1 MMKGPKYNNLDINGL
16 LYILEALKSG
26 KLEILQ
32 SANDYT
38 DKNIE
43 GVTQTVDGIVRFVNV
58 ASGNGSRNLCCNFG
72 YADFETVTAENVYY
86 SKHSAITGLEI
97 DTDISYHGNKS
108 LKITYDGS
116 QLGSS
121 TTPLYLGNE
130 DNGYGCVKIEAGKKY
145 ILSCYV
151 KADTDVP
158 GFMIDFQRHNE
169 PDATEDSLYLSTLDP
184 RRLPGSSTLIMLS
197 KNWQRAIC
205 AFEVSSSSEDGYIS
219 PVPLIW
225 GRPSSSIGEFN
236 VWIDCIQFEEVENV
250 SDLPTEF
257 TTKKEVII
265 DGEAILA
272 GTIATDKLKTD
283 AIKSHNYEPGV
294 AGSFFD
300 LAEGRFDAKNLNWDE
315 LGRLYAKDATI
326 EGTINATKGMLKNC
340 SFENGNDELGIKI
353 YAYNDE
359 EYRIRSAATEL
370 YAYFAP
376 SGIKITSKGYF
387 VYAGLS
393 EEGLIENGKLIKDIY
408 AAKSH
413 THWYILSNNNQVG
426 VGDSTNRFCDYS
438 NTDSSGAKVRDNVL
452 ALGDSQAR
460 WKRVYAANASISTSD
475 QRMKKEISTLSEKY
489 EQLFELL
496 DPVTYRW
503 KGEGHDR
510 IHTGFIAQDVKKA
523 MDEVGLDATEFAAFC
538 YDDFKDDP
546 EWTKENTDGMT
557 DRYSLAYE
565 EFISLNTH
573 MIQKTRQEVK
583 NLQTTLSEAVNTIKD
598 LKQKIENLEKRRK

>member
-32 SANDYT
+32 SANEYT

-158 GFMIDFQRHNE
+158 GFMIDFQGHNE
-169 PDATEDSLYLSTLDP
+169 PDATKDGLYLSTLDP
-184 RRLPGSSTLIMLS
+184 RRLPGSSTLITLS

-272 GTIATDKLKTD
+272 GTIAGDKIKSD
-283 AIKSHNYEPGV
+283 AIKSHNYEPGT
-294 AGSFFD
+294 AGSFLDLKDGSFD
-300 LAEGRFDAKNLNWDE
+300 SKNLSWDSEGNLKAKN
-315 LGRLYAKDATI
+315 ATI
-326 EGTINATKGMLKNC
+326 EGTVNATSGILKDC
-340 SFENGNDELGIKI
+340 VFECGDDEIGLKI
-353 YAYNDE
+353 YVLNNE
-359 EYRIRSAATEL
+359 EYVIRSVATEL
-370 YAYFAP
+370 CAWVSP
-376 SGIKITSKGYF
+376 SGIKVTSKGNF
-387 VYAGLS
+387 IYAGLTDEGLV
-393 EEGLIENGKLIKDIY
+393 EEGQPIKNTY
-408 AAKSH
+408 AAKTH
-413 THWYILSNNNQVG
+413 THWKLTASDYNVGIGSSAGRLATYDEDNNAQ
-426 VGDSTNRFCDYS
+426 DSALNLG
-438 NTDSSGAKVRDNVL
+438 SSG
-452 ALGDSQAR
+452 AR
-460 WKRVYAANASISTSD
+460 WKRVYAANATISTSD

-523 MDEVGLDATEFAAFC
+523 MDQVGLDATEFAAFC

-546 EWTKENTDGMT
+546 EWTKESTDGMT

-598 LKQKIENLEKRRK
+598 LKQKIENLEKGESK

>member
-32 SANDYT
+32 SANEYT

-158 GFMIDFQRHNE
+158 GFMIDFQGHNE
-169 PDATEDSLYLSTLDP
+169 PDATKDGLYLSTLDP
-184 RRLPGSSTLIMLS
+184 RRLPGSSTLITLS

-272 GTIATDKLKTD
+272 GTIAGDKIKSD
-283 AIKSHNYEPGV
+283 AIKSHNYEPGT
-294 AGSFFD
+294 AGSFLDLKDGSFD
-300 LAEGRFDAKNLNWDE
+300 SKNLSWDSEGNLKAKN
-315 LGRLYAKDATI
+315 ATI
-326 EGTINATKGMLKNC
+326 EGTVNATSGILKDC
-340 SFENGNDELGIKI
+340 VFECGDDEIGLKI
-353 YAYNDE
+353 YVLNNE
-359 EYRIRSAATEL
+359 EYVIRSVATEL
-370 YAYFAP
+370 CAWVSP
-376 SGIKITSKGYF
+376 SGIKVTSKGNF
-387 VYAGLS
+387 IYAGLTDEGLV
-393 EEGLIENGKLIKDIY
+393 EEGQPIKNTY
-408 AAKSH
+408 AAKTH
-413 THWYILSNNNQVG
+413 THWKLTASDYNVGIGSSAGRLATYDEDNNAQ
-426 VGDSTNRFCDYS
+426 DSALNLG
-438 NTDSSGAKVRDNVL
+438 SSG
-452 ALGDSQAR
+452 AR

-523 MDEVGLDATEFAAFC
+523 MNEVGLDATEFAAFC

-583 NLQTTLSEAVNTIKD
+583 TLQTTLSEAVNTIKD

>member
-1 MMKGPKYNNLDINGL
+1 MKGPKYNNLDINGL

-32 SANDYT
+32 SANEYT

-158 GFMIDFQRHNE
+158 GFMIDFQGHNE
-169 PDATEDSLYLSTLDP
+169 PDATKDGLYLSTLDP
-184 RRLPGSSTLIMLS
+184 RRLPGSSTLITLS

-272 GTIATDKLKTD
+272 GTIAGDKIKSD
-283 AIKSHNYEPGV
+283 AIKSHNYEPGT
-294 AGSFFD
+294 AGSFLDLKDGSFD
-300 LAEGRFDAKNLNWDE
+300 SKNLSWDSEGNLKAKN
-315 LGRLYAKDATI
+315 ATI
-326 EGTINATKGMLKNC
+326 EGTVNATSGILKDC
-340 SFENGNDELGIKI
+340 VFECGDDEIGLKI
-353 YAYNDE
+353 YVLNNE
-359 EYRIRSAATEL
+359 EYVIRSVATEL
-370 YAYFAP
+370 CAWVSP
-376 SGIKITSKGYF
+376 SGIKVTSKGNF
-387 VYAGLS
+387 IYAGLTDEGLV
-393 EEGLIENGKLIKDIY
+393 EEGQPIKNIY
-408 AAKSH
+408 AAKTH
-413 THWYILSNNNQVG
+413 THWKLTASDYNVGIGSSAGRLATYDEDNNAQ
-426 VGDSTNRFCDYS
+426 DSALNLG
-438 NTDSSGAKVRDNVL
+438 SSG
-452 ALGDSQAR
+452 AR

-523 MDEVGLDATEFAAFC
+523 MNEVGLDATEFAAFC

>member
-32 SANDYT
+32 SANEYT

-116 QLGSS
+116 QLGTS

-158 GFMIDFQRHNE
+158 GFMIDFQGHNE
-169 PDATEDSLYLSTLDP
+169 PDATEDGLYLSTLDP
-184 RRLPGSSTLIMLS
+184 RRLPGSSTLITLS

-225 GRPSSSIGEFN
+225 GRPSSSISEFN
-236 VWIDCIQFEEVENV
+236 VWIDCIQLEEVENI

-257 TTKKEVII
+257 TTKKEVIV

-283 AIKSHNYEPGV
+283 AIKSFNYEHGV
-294 AGSFFD
+294 DGSFLDLKDGSFD
-300 LAEGRFDAKNLNWDE
+300 SKNLAWDSEGNLKAKNAN
-315 LGRLYAKDATI
+315 I
-326 EGTINATKGMLKNC
+326 EGVINATSGILKDC
-340 SFENGNDELGIKI
+340 VFECGDDEIGLKI
-353 YAYNDE
+353 YVLNNE
-359 EYRIRSAATEL
+359 EYLIRSVATEL
-370 YAYFAP
+370 CAWVSP
-376 SGIKITSKGYF
+376 SGIKVTSKGNF
-387 VYAGLS
+387 IYAGLTDEGLV
-393 EEGLIENGKLIKDIY
+393 EEGQPIKNTY
-408 AAKSH
+408 AAKTH
-413 THWYILSNNNQVG
+413 THWKLTASDYNVGIGSSAGRLATYDEDNNAQ
-426 VGDSTNRFCDYS
+426 DSALNLG
-438 NTDSSGAKVRDNVL
+438 SSG
-452 ALGDSQAR
+452 AR
-460 WKRVYAANASISTSD
+460 WKRVYAANATISTSD

-583 NLQTTLSEAVNTIKD
+583 ELQSTLSDAVNTINE
-598 LKQKIENLEKRRK
+598 LKSEIETLKGESK

>member
-1 MMKGPKYNNLDINGL
+1 MKGPKYNNLDINGL

-32 SANDYT
+32 SANEYT

-158 GFMIDFQRHNE
+158 GFMIDFQGHNE
-169 PDATEDSLYLSTLDP
+169 PDATKDGLYLSTLDP
-184 RRLPGSSTLIMLS
+184 RRLPGSSTLITLS

-272 GTIATDKLKTD
+272 GTIAGDKIKSD
-283 AIKSHNYEPGV
+283 AIKSHNYEPGI
-294 AGSFFD
+294 AGSFLDLKDGSFD
-300 LAEGRFDAKNLNWDE
+300 SKNLSWDSEGNLKAKN
-315 LGRLYAKDATI
+315 ATI
-326 EGTINATKGMLKNC
+326 EGTVNATSGILKDC
-340 SFENGNDELGIKI
+340 VFECGDDEIGLKI
-353 YAYNDE
+353 YVLNNE
-359 EYRIRSAATEL
+359 EYVIRSVATEL
-370 YAYFAP
+370 CAWVSP
-376 SGIKITSKGYF
+376 SGIKVTSKGNF
-387 VYAGLS
+387 IYAGLTDEGLV
-393 EEGLIENGKLIKDIY
+393 EEGQPIKNTY
-408 AAKSH
+408 AAKTH
-413 THWYILSNNNQVG
+413 THWKLTASDYNVGIGSSAGRLATYDEDNNAQ
-426 VGDSTNRFCDYS
+426 DSALNLG
-438 NTDSSGAKVRDNVL
+438 SSG
-452 ALGDSQAR
+452 AR

-523 MDEVGLDATEFAAFC
+523 MNEVGLDATEFAAFC

>member
-32 SANDYT
+32 SANEYT

-158 GFMIDFQRHNE
+158 GFMIDFQGHNE
-169 PDATEDSLYLSTLDP
+169 PDATKDGLYLSTLDP
-184 RRLPGSSTLIMLS
+184 RRLPGSSTLITLS

-225 GRPSSSIGEFN
+225 GIPSSSIGEFN

-272 GTIATDKLKTD
+272 GTIAGDKIKSD
-283 AIKSHNYEPGV
+283 AIKSHNYEPGT
-294 AGSFFD
+294 AGSFLDLKDGSFD
-300 LAEGRFDAKNLNWDE
+300 SKNLSWDSEGNLKAKN
-315 LGRLYAKDATI
+315 ATI
-326 EGTINATKGMLKNC
+326 EGTVNATSGILKDC
-340 SFENGNDELGIKI
+340 VFECGDDEIGLKI
-353 YAYNDE
+353 YVLNNE
-359 EYRIRSAATEL
+359 EYVIRSVATEL
-370 YAYFAP
+370 CAWVSP
-376 SGIKITSKGYF
+376 SGIKVTSKGNF
-387 VYAGLS
+387 IYAGLTDEGLV
-393 EEGLIENGKLIKDIY
+393 EEGQPIKNTY
-408 AAKSH
+408 AAKTH
-413 THWYILSNNNQVG
+413 THWKLTASDYNVGIGSSAGRLATYDEDNNAQ
-426 VGDSTNRFCDYS
+426 DSALNLG
-438 NTDSSGAKVRDNVL
+438 SSG
-452 ALGDSQAR
+452 AR
-460 WKRVYAANASISTSD
+460 WKRVYAANATISTSD

-523 MDEVGLDATEFAAFC
+523 MDQVGLDATEFAAFC

-546 EWTKENTDGMT
+546 EWTKENTGGMT

-583 NLQTTLSEAVNTIKD
+583 ELQSTLSDAVNTIKD

>member
-32 SANDYT
+32 SANEYT

-158 GFMIDFQRHNE
+158 GFMIDFQGHNE
-169 PDATEDSLYLSTLDP
+169 PDATKDGLYLSTLDP
-184 RRLPGSSTLIMLS
+184 RRLPGSSTLITLS

-272 GTIATDKLKTD
+272 GTIAGDKIKSD
-283 AIKSHNYEPGV
+283 AIKSHNYEPGT
-294 AGSFFD
+294 AGSFLDLKDGSFD
-300 LAEGRFDAKNLNWDE
+300 SKNLSWDSEGNLKAKN
-315 LGRLYAKDATI
+315 ATI
-326 EGTINATKGMLKNC
+326 EGTVNATSGILKDC
-340 SFENGNDELGIKI
+340 VFECGDDEIGLKI
-353 YAYNDE
+353 YVLNNE
-359 EYRIRSAATEL
+359 EYVIRSVATEL
-370 YAYFAP
+370 CAWVSP
-376 SGIKITSKGYF
+376 SGIKVTSKGNF
-387 VYAGLS
+387 IYAGLTDEGLV
-393 EEGLIENGKLIKDIY
+393 EEGQPIKNTY
-408 AAKSH
+408 AAKTH
-413 THWYILSNNNQVG
+413 THWKLTASDYNVGIGSSAGRLATYDEDNNAQ
-426 VGDSTNRFCDYS
+426 DSALNLG
-438 NTDSSGAKVRDNVL
+438 SSG
-452 ALGDSQAR
+452 AR
-460 WKRVYAANASISTSD
+460 WKRVYAANATISTSD

-538 YDDFKDDP
+538 HDDFKDDP

-583 NLQTTLSEAVNTIKD
+583 ELQSTLSDAVNTINE
-598 LKQKIENLEKRRK
+598 LKSEIETLKGESK

>member
-32 SANDYT
+32 SANEYT

-158 GFMIDFQRHNE
+158 GFMIDFQGHNE
-169 PDATEDSLYLSTLDP
+169 PDATKDGLYLSTLDP
-184 RRLPGSSTLIMLS
+184 RRLPGSSTLITLS

-272 GTIATDKLKTD
+272 GTIAGDKIKSD
-283 AIKSHNYEPGV
+283 AIKSHNYEPGT
-294 AGSFFD
+294 AGSFLDLKDGSFD
-300 LAEGRFDAKNLNWDE
+300 SKNLSWDSEGNLKAKN
-315 LGRLYAKDATI
+315 ATI
-326 EGTINATKGMLKNC
+326 EGTVNATSGILKDC
-340 SFENGNDELGIKI
+340 VFECGDDEIGLKI
-353 YAYNDE
+353 YVLNNE
-359 EYRIRSAATEL
+359 EYVIRSVATEL
-370 YAYFAP
+370 CAWVSP
-376 SGIKITSKGYF
+376 SGIKVTSKGNF
-387 VYAGLS
+387 IYAGLTDEGLV
-393 EEGLIENGKLIKDIY
+393 EEGQPIKNTY
-408 AAKSH
+408 AAKTH
-413 THWYILSNNNQVG
+413 THWKLTASDYNVGIGSSAGRLATYDEDNNAQ
-426 VGDSTNRFCDYS
+426 DSALNLG
-438 NTDSSGAKVRDNVL
+438 SSG
-452 ALGDSQAR
+452 AR

-523 MDEVGLDATEFAAFC
+523 MNEVGLDATEFAAFC

>member
-1 MMKGPKYNNLDINGL
+1 MKSPKYNNLDINGL

-32 SANDYT
+32 SANEYT

-72 YADFETVTAENVYY
+72 YADFETVTAENVCY

-97 DTDISYHGNKS
+97 DADISYHGNKS

-158 GFMIDFQRHNE
+158 GFMIDFQGHNE
-169 PDATEDSLYLSTLDP
+169 PDATEDGLYLSTFDP
-184 RRLPGSSTLIMLS
+184 RRLPGSSTLITLS

-225 GRPSSSIGEFN
+225 GRPSSSVGEFN
-236 VWIDCIQFEEVENV
+236 VWIDCIQFEEVENI

-257 TTKKEVII
+257 TTKKEVIV
-265 DGEAILA
+265 DGESILA
-272 GTIATDKLKTD
+272 GTIATDKLKSD
-283 AIKSHNYEPGV
+283 AIKSHNYEPGT
-294 AGSFFD
+294 AGSFLDLKDGSFD
-300 LAEGRFDAKNLNWDE
+300 SKNLSWDSEGNLKAKN
-315 LGRLYAKDATI
+315 ATI
-326 EGTINATKGMLKNC
+326 EGTVNATSGILKDC
-340 SFENGNDELGIKI
+340 VFECGDDEIGLKI
-353 YAYNDE
+353 YVLNNE
-359 EYRIRSAATEL
+359 EYVIRSVATEL
-370 YAYFAP
+370 CAWVSP
-376 SGIKITSKGYF
+376 SGIKVTSKGNF
-387 VYAGLS
+387 IYAGLTDEGLV
-393 EEGLIENGKLIKDIY
+393 EEGQPIKNTY
-408 AAKSH
+408 AAKTH
-413 THWYILSNNNQVG
+413 THWKLTASDYNVGIGSSAGRLSTYDEDNNAQDNALNLG
-426 VGDSTNRFCDYS
+426 
-438 NTDSSGAKVRDNVL
+438 SSG
-452 ALGDSQAR
+452 AR
-460 WKRVYAANASISTSD
+460 WKRVYAANATISTSD
-475 QRMKKEISTLSEKY
+475 ERMKKEISEQSEKY

-496 DPVTYRW
+496 RPVTYRW
-503 KGEGHDR
+503 IGEQHDR

-523 MDEVGLDATEFAAFC
+523 MDEVRLDATEFAAFC
-538 YDDFKDDP
+538 YDNFKDDP
-546 EWTKENTDGMT
+546 EWTKENTDGMV

-583 NLQTTLSEAVNTIKD
+583 YLQTTLSEAVNTIKD
-598 LKQKIENLEKRRK
+598 LKQKIENLEKGESK

>member
-32 SANDYT
+32 SANEYT

-158 GFMIDFQRHNE
+158 GFMIDFQGHNE
-169 PDATEDSLYLSTLDP
+169 PDATKDGLYLSTLDP
-184 RRLPGSSTLIMLS
+184 RRLPGSSTLITLS

-272 GTIATDKLKTD
+272 GTIAGDKIKSD
-283 AIKSHNYEPGV
+283 AIKSHNYEPGT
-294 AGSFFD
+294 AGSFLDLKDGSFD
-300 LAEGRFDAKNLNWDE
+300 SKNLSWDSEGNLKAKN
-315 LGRLYAKDATI
+315 ATI
-326 EGTINATKGMLKNC
+326 EGTVNATSGILKDC
-340 SFENGNDELGIKI
+340 VFECGDDEIGLKI
-353 YAYNDE
+353 YVLNNE
-359 EYRIRSAATEL
+359 EYVIRSVATEL
-370 YAYFAP
+370 CAWVSP
-376 SGIKITSKGYF
+376 SGIKVTSKGNF
-387 VYAGLS
+387 IYAGLTDEGLV
-393 EEGLIENGKLIKDIY
+393 EEGQPIKNTY
-408 AAKSH
+408 AAKTH
-413 THWYILSNNNQVG
+413 THWKLTASDYNVGIGSSAGRLATYDEDNNAQ
-426 VGDSTNRFCDYS
+426 DSALNLG
-438 NTDSSGAKVRDNVL
+438 SSG
-452 ALGDSQAR
+452 AR

>member
-32 SANDYT
+32 SANEYT

-158 GFMIDFQRHNE
+158 GFMIDFQGHNE
-169 PDATEDSLYLSTLDP
+169 PDATEDCLYLSALDP
-184 RRLPGSSTLIMLS
+184 RRLPGSSTLITLS

-236 VWIDCIQFEEVENV
+236 VWIDCIQLEETDSISNQ
-250 SDLPTEF
+250 PTEF
-257 TTKKEVII
+257 TMAKATVI
-265 DGEAILA
+265 DGAAIKTESVTA
-272 GTIATDKLKTD
+272 DKLETN
-283 AIKSHNYEPGV
+283 AIRSRNYVPGV
-294 AGSFFD
+294 SGSFFD
-300 LAEGRFDAKNLNWDE
+300 LAQGKFDAKNLNWDE
-315 LGRLYAKDATI
+315 LGRLYAKDANI
-326 EGTINATKGMLKNC
+326 EGVINATKGVLKNC

-376 SGIKITSKGYF
+376 SGIKITSKGNF
-387 VYAGLS
+387 IYAGLTDEGLV
-393 EEGLIENGKLIKDIY
+393 EEGQPIKNTY
-408 AAKSH
+408 AAKTH
-413 THWYILSNNNQVG
+413 THWKLTASDYNVGIGSSAGRLATYDEDNNAQ
-426 VGDSTNRFCDYS
+426 DSALNLG
-438 NTDSSGAKVRDNVL
+438 SSG
-452 ALGDSQAR
+452 AR

-583 NLQTTLSEAVNTIKD
+583 YLQTTLSEAVNTIKD
-598 LKQKIENLEKRRK
+598 LKQKIENLEKGESK

>member
-32 SANDYT
+32 SANEYT

-158 GFMIDFQRHNE
+158 GFMIDFQGHNE
-169 PDATEDSLYLSTLDP
+169 PDATKDGLFLSDIDP
-184 RRLPGSSTLIMLS
+184 RRLPGSSTLITLS
-197 KNWQRAIC
+197 KNWQRAVC
-205 AFEVSSSSEDGYIS
+205 AFEVSSTTKDLYIS

-225 GRPSSSIGEFN
+225 GRPTAGIGTFN
-236 VWIDCIQFEEVENV
+236 VWIDCIQLEETDSISNQ
-250 SDLPTEF
+250 PTEF
-257 TTKKEVII
+257 TMAKATVI
-265 DGEAILA
+265 DGAAIKTESVTA
-272 GTIATDKLKTD
+272 DKLETN
-283 AIKSHNYEPGV
+283 AIRSRNYVPGV
-294 AGSFFD
+294 SGSFFD
-300 LAEGRFDAKNLNWDE
+300 LAQGKFDAKNLNWDE
-315 LGRLYAKDATI
+315 LGRLYAKDANI
-326 EGTINATKGMLKNC
+326 EGIINATKGVLKNC

-370 YAYFAP
+370 YAHFAP

-408 AAKSH
+408 AAK
-413 THWYILSNNNQVG
+413 THAHWKLTASDYNVGIGSSAGRLATYDEDNNAQDSALSLG
-426 VGDSTNRFCDYS
+426 
-438 NTDSSGAKVRDNVL
+438 SSG
-452 ALGDSQAR
+452 AR
-460 WKRVYAANASISTSD
+460 WKRVYAANATISTSD

-523 MDEVGLDATEFAAFC
+523 MDQVGLDATEFAAFC
-538 YDDFKDDP
+538 YDDFKDDS
-546 EWTKENTDGMT
+546 EWTKENTGGMT

-583 NLQTTLSEAVNTIKD
+583 ELQSTLSDAVNTIED

>member
-1 MMKGPKYNNLDINGL
+1 MKSPKYNNLDINGL

-32 SANDYT
+32 SANEYT

-72 YADFETVTAENVYY
+72 YADFETVTAENVCY

-158 GFMIDFQRHNE
+158 GFMIDFQGHNE
-169 PDATEDSLYLSTLDP
+169 PDATEDGLYLSTLDP
-184 RRLPGSSTLIMLS
+184 RRLPGSSTLITLS

-225 GRPSSSIGEFN
+225 GRPSSSVGEFN
-236 VWIDCIQFEEVENV
+236 VWIDCIQFEEVENI

-257 TTKKEVII
+257 TTKKEVIV
-265 DGEAILA
+265 DGESILA
-272 GTIATDKLKTD
+272 GTIATDKLKSD
-283 AIKSHNYEPGV
+283 AIKSHNYEPGT
-294 AGSFFD
+294 AGSFLDLKDGSFD
-300 LAEGRFDAKNLNWDE
+300 SKNLSWDSEGNLKAKN
-315 LGRLYAKDATI
+315 ATI
-326 EGTINATKGMLKNC
+326 EGTVNATSGILKDC
-340 SFENGNDELGIKI
+340 VFECGDDEIGLKI
-353 YAYNDE
+353 YVLNNE
-359 EYRIRSAATEL
+359 EYVIRSVATEL
-370 YAYFAP
+370 CAWVSP
-376 SGIKITSKGYF
+376 SGIKVTSKGNF
-387 VYAGLS
+387 IYAGLTDEGLV
-393 EEGLIENGKLIKDIY
+393 EEGQPIKNTY
-408 AAKSH
+408 AAKTH
-413 THWYILSNNNQVG
+413 THWKLTASDYNVGIGSSAGRLATYDEDNNAQDNALNLG
-426 VGDSTNRFCDYS
+426 
-438 NTDSSGAKVRDNVL
+438 SSG
-452 ALGDSQAR
+452 AR
-460 WKRVYAANASISTSD
+460 WKRVYAANATISTSD
-475 QRMKKEISTLSEKY
+475 ERMKKEISEQSEKY

-496 DPVTYRW
+496 RPVTYRW
-503 KGEGHDR
+503 IGERHDR

-523 MDEVGLDATEFAAFC
+523 MDEVGLTPMEFAAFC

-573 MIQKTRQEVK
+573 MIQKTRQEV
-583 NLQTTLSEAVNTIKD
+583 NELRSTLSDAVNTINE
-598 LKQKIENLEKRRK
+598 LKSEIETLKGAK

>member
-32 SANDYT
+32 SANEYT

-158 GFMIDFQRHNE
+158 GFMIDFQGHNE
-169 PDATEDSLYLSTLDP
+169 PDATKDGLYLSTLDP
-184 RRLPGSSTLIMLS
+184 RRLPGSSTLITLS

-272 GTIATDKLKTD
+272 GTIAGDKIKSD
-283 AIKSHNYEPGV
+283 AIKSHNYEPGT
-294 AGSFFD
+294 AGSFLDLKDGSFD
-300 LAEGRFDAKNLNWDE
+300 SKNLSWDSEGNLKAKN
-315 LGRLYAKDATI
+315 ATI
-326 EGTINATKGMLKNC
+326 EGTVNATSGILKDC
-340 SFENGNDELGIKI
+340 VFECGDDEIGLKI
-353 YAYNDE
+353 YVLNNE
-359 EYRIRSAATEL
+359 EYVIRSVATEL
-370 YAYFAP
+370 CAWVSP
-376 SGIKITSKGYF
+376 SGIKVTSKGNF
-387 VYAGLS
+387 IYAGLTDEGLV
-393 EEGLIENGKLIKDIY
+393 EEGQPIKNTY
-408 AAKSH
+408 AAKTH
-413 THWYILSNNNQVG
+413 THWKLTASDYNVGIGSRAGRLATYDEDNNAQ
-426 VGDSTNRFCDYS
+426 DSALNLG
-438 NTDSSGAKVRDNVL
+438 SSG
-452 ALGDSQAR
+452 AR
-460 WKRVYAANASISTSD
+460 WKRVYAANATISTSD

-546 EWTKENTDGMT
+546 EWTKENTGGMT

-583 NLQTTLSEAVNTIKD
+583 ELQSTLSDAVNTIKD

>member
-32 SANDYT
+32 SANEYT

-116 QLGSS
+116 QLGTS

-158 GFMIDFQRHNE
+158 GFMIDFQGHNE
-169 PDATEDSLYLSTLDP
+169 PDATEDGLYLSTLDP
-184 RRLPGSSTLIMLS
+184 RRLPGSSTLITLS

-225 GRPSSSIGEFN
+225 GRPSSSISEFN
-236 VWIDCIQFEEVENV
+236 VWIDCIQLEEVENI
-250 SDLPTEF
+250 SDLPTKF
-257 TTKKEVII
+257 TTKKEVIV

-283 AIKSHNYEPGV
+283 AIKSFNYEHGV
-294 AGSFFD
+294 DGSFLDLKDGSFD
-300 LAEGRFDAKNLNWDE
+300 SKNLAWDSEGNLKAKNAN
-315 LGRLYAKDATI
+315 I
-326 EGTINATKGMLKNC
+326 EGVINATSGILKDC
-340 SFENGNDELGIKI
+340 VFECGDDEIGLKI
-353 YAYNDE
+353 YVLNNE
-359 EYRIRSAATEL
+359 EYVIRSVATEL
-370 YAYFAP
+370 CAWVSP
-376 SGIKITSKGYF
+376 SGIKVTSKGNF
-387 VYAGLS
+387 IYAGLTDEGLV
-393 EEGLIENGKLIKDIY
+393 EEGQPIKNTY
-408 AAKSH
+408 AAKTH
-413 THWYILSNNNQVG
+413 THWKLTASDYNVGIGSSAGRLATYDEDNNAQ
-426 VGDSTNRFCDYS
+426 DSALNLG
-438 NTDSSGAKVRDNVL
+438 SSG
-452 ALGDSQAR
+452 AR
-460 WKRVYAANASISTSD
+460 WKRVYATNATISTSD

-523 MDEVGLDATEFAAFC
+523 MDQVGLDATEFAAFC

-546 EWTKENTDGMT
+546 EWTKESTDWMT

-598 LKQKIENLEKRRK
+598 LKQKIENLGKGESK

>member
-32 SANDYT
+32 SANEYT

-158 GFMIDFQRHNE
+158 GFMIDFQGHNE
-169 PDATEDSLYLSTLDP
+169 PDATKDGLYLSTLDP
-184 RRLPGSSTLIMLS
+184 RRLPGSSTLITLS

-272 GTIATDKLKTD
+272 GTIAGDKIKSD
-283 AIKSHNYEPGV
+283 AIKSHNYEPGT
-294 AGSFFD
+294 AGSFLDLKDGSFD
-300 LAEGRFDAKNLNWDE
+300 SKNLSWDSEGNLKAKN
-315 LGRLYAKDATI
+315 ATI
-326 EGTINATKGMLKNC
+326 EGTVNATSGILKDC
-340 SFENGNDELGIKI
+340 VFECGDDEIGLKI
-353 YAYNDE
+353 YVLNNE
-359 EYRIRSAATEL
+359 EYVIRSVATEL
-370 YAYFAP
+370 CAWVSP
-376 SGIKITSKGYF
+376 SGIKVTSKGNF
-387 VYAGLS
+387 IYAGLTDEGLV
-393 EEGLIENGKLIKDIY
+393 EEGQPIKNTY
-408 AAKSH
+408 AAKTH
-413 THWYILSNNNQVG
+413 THWKLTASDYNVGIGSSAGRLATYDEDNNAQ
-426 VGDSTNRFCDYS
+426 DSALNLG
-438 NTDSSGAKVRDNVL
+438 SSG
-452 ALGDSQAR
+452 AR
-460 WKRVYAANASISTSD
+460 WKRVYAANATISTSD
-475 QRMKKEISTLSEKY
+475 QRMKKEISTLSERY

-546 EWTKENTDGMT
+546 EWTKENTGGMT

-583 NLQTTLSEAVNTIKD
+583 ELQSTLSDAVNTIKD

>member
-32 SANDYT
+32 SANEYT

-158 GFMIDFQRHNE
+158 GFMIDFQGHNE
-169 PDATEDSLYLSTLDP
+169 PDATKDGLYLSTLDP
-184 RRLPGSSTLIMLS
+184 RRLPGSSTLITLS
-197 KNWQRAIC
+197 KNWKRAIC

-272 GTIATDKLKTD
+272 GTIAGDKIKSD
-283 AIKSHNYEPGV
+283 AIKSHNYEPGT
-294 AGSFFD
+294 AGSFLDLKDGSFD
-300 LAEGRFDAKNLNWDE
+300 SKNLSWDSEGNLKAKN
-315 LGRLYAKDATI
+315 ATI
-326 EGTINATKGMLKNC
+326 EGTVNATSGILKDC
-340 SFENGNDELGIKI
+340 VFECGDDEIGLKI
-353 YAYNDE
+353 YVLNNE
-359 EYRIRSAATEL
+359 EYVIRSVATEL
-370 YAYFAP
+370 CAWVSP
-376 SGIKITSKGYF
+376 SGIKVTSKGNF
-387 VYAGLS
+387 IYAGLTDEGLV
-393 EEGLIENGKLIKDIY
+393 EEGQPIKNTY
-408 AAKSH
+408 AAKTH
-413 THWYILSNNNQVG
+413 THWKLTASDYNVGIGSSAGRLATYDEDNNAQ
-426 VGDSTNRFCDYS
+426 DSALNLG
-438 NTDSSGAKVRDNVL
+438 SSG
-452 ALGDSQAR
+452 AR

>member
-1 MMKGPKYNNLDINGL
+1 MKSPKYNNLDINGL

-32 SANDYT
+32 SANEYT

-72 YADFETVTAENVYY
+72 YADFETVTAENVCY

-97 DTDISYHGNKS
+97 DADISYHGNKS

-158 GFMIDFQRHNE
+158 GFMIDFQGHNE
-169 PDATEDSLYLSTLDP
+169 PDATEDGLYLSTFDP
-184 RRLPGSSTLIMLS
+184 RRLPGSSTLITLS

-225 GRPSSSIGEFN
+225 GRPSSSVGEFN
-236 VWIDCIQFEEVENV
+236 VWIDCIQFEEVENI

-257 TTKKEVII
+257 TTKKEVIV
-265 DGEAILA
+265 DGESILA
-272 GTIATDKLKTD
+272 GTIATDKLKSD
-283 AIKSHNYEPGV
+283 AIKSHNYEPGT
-294 AGSFFD
+294 AGSFLDLKDGSFD
-300 LAEGRFDAKNLNWDE
+300 SKNLSWDSEGNLKAKN
-315 LGRLYAKDATI
+315 ATI
-326 EGTINATKGMLKNC
+326 EGTVNATSGILKDC
-340 SFENGNDELGIKI
+340 VFECGDDEIGLKI
-353 YAYNDE
+353 YVLNNE
-359 EYRIRSAATEL
+359 EYVIRSVATEL
-370 YAYFAP
+370 CAWVSP
-376 SGIKITSKGYF
+376 SGIKVTSKGNF
-387 VYAGLS
+387 IYAGLTDEGLV
-393 EEGLIENGKLIKDIY
+393 EEGQPIKNTY
-408 AAKSH
+408 AAKTH
-413 THWYILSNNNQVG
+413 THWKLTASDYNVGIGSSAGRLSTYDEDNNAQDNALNLG
-426 VGDSTNRFCDYS
+426 
-438 NTDSSGAKVRDNVL
+438 SSG
-452 ALGDSQAR
+452 AR
-460 WKRVYAANASISTSD
+460 WKRVYAANATISTSD
-475 QRMKKEISTLSEKY
+475 ERMKKEISEQSEKY

-496 DPVTYRW
+496 RPVTYRW
-503 KGEGHDR
+503 IGEQHDR

-523 MDEVGLDATEFAAFC
+523 MDEVRLDATEFAAFC
-538 YDDFKDDP
+538 YDNFKDDP
-546 EWTKENTDGMT
+546 EWTKENTDGMV

-573 MIQKTRQEVK
+573 MIQKTRQEV
-583 NLQTTLSEAVNTIKD
+583 NELRSTLSDAVNTINE
-598 LKQKIENLEKRRK
+598 LKSEIETLKGAK

>member
-1 MMKGPKYNNLDINGL
+1 MKGPKYNNLDINGL

-32 SANDYT
+32 SANEYT

-158 GFMIDFQRHNE
+158 GFMIDFQGHNE
-169 PDATEDSLYLSTLDP
+169 PDATKDGLYLSTLDP
-184 RRLPGSSTLIMLS
+184 RRLPGSSTLITLS

-272 GTIATDKLKTD
+272 GTIAGDKIKSD
-283 AIKSHNYEPGV
+283 AIKSHNYEPGT
-294 AGSFFD
+294 AGSFLDLKDGSFD
-300 LAEGRFDAKNLNWDE
+300 SKNLSWDSEGNLKAKN
-315 LGRLYAKDATI
+315 ATI
-326 EGTINATKGMLKNC
+326 EGTVNATSGILKDC
-340 SFENGNDELGIKI
+340 VFECGDDEIGLKI
-353 YAYNDE
+353 YVLNNE
-359 EYRIRSAATEL
+359 EYVIRSVATEL
-370 YAYFAP
+370 CAWVSP
-376 SGIKITSKGYF
+376 SGIKVTSKGNF
-387 VYAGLS
+387 IYAGLTDEGLV
-393 EEGLIENGKLIKDIY
+393 EEGQPIKNTY
-408 AAKSH
+408 AAKTH
-413 THWYILSNNNQVG
+413 THWKLTASDYNVGIGSSAGRLATYDEDNNAQ
-426 VGDSTNRFCDYS
+426 DSALNLG
-438 NTDSSGAKVRDNVL
+438 SSG
-452 ALGDSQAR
+452 AR
-460 WKRVYAANASISTSD
+460 WKRVYAANATISTSD

-546 EWTKENTDGMT
+546 EWTKENTGGMT

-583 NLQTTLSEAVNTIKD
+583 ELQSTLSDAVNTIKD

>member
-32 SANDYT
+32 SANEYT

-158 GFMIDFQRHNE
+158 GFMIDFQGHNE
-169 PDATEDSLYLSTLDP
+169 PDATKDGLYLSTLDP
-184 RRLPGSSTLIMLS
+184 RRLPGSSTLITLS

-225 GRPSSSIGEFN
+225 GIPSSSIGEFN

-257 TTKKEVII
+257 TTKKEVIV

-300 LAEGRFDAKNLNWDE
+300 LAQGKFDAKNLNWDE
-315 LGRLYAKDATI
+315 LGRLYAKDANI
-326 EGTINATKGMLKNC
+326 EGIINATKGVLKNC

-370 YAYFAP
+370 YAHFAP

-408 AAKSH
+408 AAKTH
-413 THWYILSNNNQVG
+413 THWKLTASDYNVGIGSSAGRLATYDEDNNAQDSALSLG
-426 VGDSTNRFCDYS
+426 
-438 NTDSSGAKVRDNVL
+438 SSG
-452 ALGDSQAR
+452 AR
-460 WKRVYAANASISTSD
+460 WKRVYAANATISTSD

-523 MDEVGLDATEFAAFC
+523 MDQVGLDATEFAAFC
-538 YDDFKDDP
+538 YDDFKDDS
-546 EWTKENTDGMT
+546 EWTKENTGGMT

-583 NLQTTLSEAVNTIKD
+583 ELQSTLSDAVNTIKD

>member
-32 SANDYT
+32 SANEYT

-158 GFMIDFQRHNE
+158 GFMIDFQGHNE
-169 PDATEDSLYLSTLDP
+169 PDATKDGLYLSTLDP
-184 RRLPGSSTLIMLS
+184 RRLPGSSTLITLS

-272 GTIATDKLKTD
+272 GTIAGDKIKSD
-283 AIKSHNYEPGV
+283 AIKSHNYEPGT
-294 AGSFFD
+294 AGSFLDLKDGSFD
-300 LAEGRFDAKNLNWDE
+300 SKNLSWDSEGNLKAKN
-315 LGRLYAKDATI
+315 ATI
-326 EGTINATKGMLKNC
+326 EGTVNATSGILKDC
-340 SFENGNDELGIKI
+340 VFECGDDEIGLKI
-353 YAYNDE
+353 YVLNNE
-359 EYRIRSAATEL
+359 EYVIRSVATEL
-370 YAYFAP
+370 CAWVSP
-376 SGIKITSKGYF
+376 SGIKVTSKGNF
-387 VYAGLS
+387 IYAGLTDEGLV
-393 EEGLIENGKLIKDIY
+393 EEGQPIKNTY
-408 AAKSH
+408 AAKTH
-413 THWYILSNNNQVG
+413 THWKLTASDYNVGIGSSAGRLATYDEDNNAQDRALNLG
-426 VGDSTNRFCDYS
+426 
-438 NTDSSGAKVRDNVL
+438 SSG
-452 ALGDSQAR
+452 AR

-546 EWTKENTDGMT
+546 EWTKESTDGMT

-583 NLQTTLSEAVNTIKD
+583 YLQTTLSEAVNTIKD
-598 LKQKIENLEKRRK
+598 LKQKIENLEKGESK

>member
-1 MMKGPKYNNLDINGL
+1 MKGPKYNNLDINGL

-32 SANDYT
+32 SANEYT

-158 GFMIDFQRHNE
+158 GFMIDFQGHNE
-169 PDATEDSLYLSTLDP
+169 PDATKDGLYLSTLDP
-184 RRLPGSSTLIMLS
+184 RRLPGSSTLITLS

-272 GTIATDKLKTD
+272 GTIAGDKIKSD
-283 AIKSHNYEPGV
+283 AIKSHNYEPGP
-294 AGSFFD
+294 AGSFLDLKDGSFD
-300 LAEGRFDAKNLNWDE
+300 SKNLSWDSEGNLKAKN
-315 LGRLYAKDATI
+315 ATI
-326 EGTINATKGMLKNC
+326 EGTVNATSGILKDC
-340 SFENGNDELGIKI
+340 VFECGDDEIGLKI
-353 YAYNDE
+353 YVLNNE
-359 EYRIRSAATEL
+359 EYVIRSVATEL
-370 YAYFAP
+370 CAWVSP
-376 SGIKITSKGYF
+376 SGIKVTSKGNF
-387 VYAGLS
+387 IYAGLTDEGLV
-393 EEGLIENGKLIKDIY
+393 EEGQPIKNTY
-408 AAKSH
+408 AAKTH
-413 THWYILSNNNQVG
+413 THWKLTASDYNVGIGSSAGRLATYDEDNNAQ
-426 VGDSTNRFCDYS
+426 DSALNLG
-438 NTDSSGAKVRDNVL
+438 SSG
-452 ALGDSQAR
+452 AR
-460 WKRVYAANASISTSD
+460 WKRVYAANATISTSD

-583 NLQTTLSEAVNTIKD
+583 ELQSTLSDAVNTINE
-598 LKQKIENLEKRRK
+598 LKSEIETLKGESK

>member
-32 SANDYT
+32 SANEYT

-158 GFMIDFQRHNE
+158 GFMIDFQGHNE
-169 PDATEDSLYLSTLDP
+169 PDATKDGLYLSTLDP
-184 RRLPGSSTLIMLS
+184 RRLPGSSTLITLS

-272 GTIATDKLKTD
+272 GTIAGDKIKSD
-283 AIKSHNYEPGV
+283 AIKSHNYEPGT
-294 AGSFFD
+294 AGSFLDLKDGSFD
-300 LAEGRFDAKNLNWDE
+300 SKNLSWDSEGNLKAKN
-315 LGRLYAKDATI
+315 ATI
-326 EGTINATKGMLKNC
+326 EGTVNATSGILKDC
-340 SFENGNDELGIKI
+340 VFECGDDEIGLKI
-353 YAYNDE
+353 YVLNNE
-359 EYRIRSAATEL
+359 EYVIRSVATEL
-370 YAYFAP
+370 CAWVSP
-376 SGIKITSKGYF
+376 SGIKVTSKGNF
-387 VYAGLS
+387 IYAGLTDEGLV
-393 EEGLIENGKLIKDIY
+393 EEGQPIKNTY
-408 AAKSH
+408 AAKTH
-413 THWYILSNNNQVG
+413 THWKLTASDYNVGIGSSAGRLATYDEDNNAQ
-426 VGDSTNRFCDYS
+426 DSALNLG
-438 NTDSSGAKVRDNVL
+438 SSG
-452 ALGDSQAR
+452 AR
-460 WKRVYAANASISTSD
+460 WKRVYAANATISTSD

-546 EWTKENTDGMT
+546 EWTKENTGGMT

-583 NLQTTLSEAVNTIKD
+583 ELQSTLSDAVNTIKD

>member
-32 SANDYT
+32 SANEYT

-158 GFMIDFQRHNE
+158 GFMIDFQGHNE
-169 PDATEDSLYLSTLDP
+169 PDATKDGLYLSTLDP
-184 RRLPGSSTLIMLS
+184 RRLPGSSTLITLS

-257 TTKKEVII
+257 TTKKEVIV

-272 GTIATDKLKTD
+272 GTIATDKLKSD
-283 AIKSHNYEPGV
+283 AIKSHNYEPGT
-294 AGSFFD
+294 AGSFLDLKDGSFD
-300 LAEGRFDAKNLNWDE
+300 SKNLSWDSEGNLKAKN
-315 LGRLYAKDATI
+315 ATI
-326 EGTINATKGMLKNC
+326 EGTVNATSGILKDC
-340 SFENGNDELGIKI
+340 VFECGDDEIGLKI
-353 YAYNDE
+353 YVLNNE
-359 EYRIRSAATEL
+359 EYVIRSVATEL
-370 YAYFAP
+370 CAWVSP
-376 SGIKITSKGYF
+376 SGIKVTSKGNF
-387 VYAGLS
+387 IYAGLTDEGLV
-393 EEGLIENGKLIKDIY
+393 EEGQPIKNTY
-408 AAKSH
+408 AAKTH
-413 THWYILSNNNQVG
+413 THWKLTASDYNVGIGSSVGRLATYDEDNNAQDGALNLG
-426 VGDSTNRFCDYS
+426 
-438 NTDSSGAKVRDNVL
+438 SSG
-452 ALGDSQAR
+452 AR

-496 DPVTYRW
+496 DSVTYRW

-546 EWTKENTDGMT
+546 EWTKENTGGMT

-583 NLQTTLSEAVNTIKD
+583 YLQTTLSEAVNTIKD
-598 LKQKIENLEKRRK
+598 LKQKIENLERGESK

>member
-32 SANDYT
+32 SANEYT

-158 GFMIDFQRHNE
+158 GFMIDFQGHNE
-169 PDATEDSLYLSTLDP
+169 PDATKDGLYLSTLDP
-184 RRLPGSSTLIMLS
+184 RRLPGSSTLITLS

-272 GTIATDKLKTD
+272 GTIAGDKIKSD
-283 AIKSHNYEPGV
+283 AIKSHNYEPGT
-294 AGSFFD
+294 AGSFLDLKDGSFD
-300 LAEGRFDAKNLNWDE
+300 SKNLSWDSEGNLKAKN
-315 LGRLYAKDATI
+315 ATI
-326 EGTINATKGMLKNC
+326 EGTVNATSGILKDC
-340 SFENGNDELGIKI
+340 VFECGDDEIGLKI
-353 YAYNDE
+353 YVLNNE
-359 EYRIRSAATEL
+359 EYVIRSVATEL
-370 YAYFAP
+370 CAWVSP
-376 SGIKITSKGYF
+376 SGIKVTSKGNF
-387 VYAGLS
+387 IYAGLTDEGLV
-393 EEGLIENGKLIKDIY
+393 EEGQPIKNTY
-408 AAKSH
+408 AAKTH
-413 THWYILSNNNQVG
+413 THWKLTASDYNVGIGSSAGRLATYDEDNNAQ
-426 VGDSTNRFCDYS
+426 DSALNLG
-438 NTDSSGAKVRDNVL
+438 SSG
-452 ALGDSQAR
+452 AR
-460 WKRVYAANASISTSD
+460 WKRVYAANATISTSD

-583 NLQTTLSEAVNTIKD
+583 ELQSTLSDAVNTINE
-598 LKQKIENLEKRRK
+598 LKSEIETLKGESK

>member
-32 SANDYT
+32 SANEYT

-158 GFMIDFQRHNE
+158 GFMIDFQGHNE
-169 PDATEDSLYLSTLDP
+169 PDATKDGLYLSTLDP
-184 RRLPGSSTLIMLS
+184 RRLPGSSTLITLS

-272 GTIATDKLKTD
+272 GTIAGDKIKSD
-283 AIKSHNYEPGV
+283 AIKSHNYEPGI
-294 AGSFFD
+294 AGSFLDLKDGSFD
-300 LAEGRFDAKNLNWDE
+300 SKNLSWDSEGNLKAKN
-315 LGRLYAKDATI
+315 ATI
-326 EGTINATKGMLKNC
+326 EGTVNATSGILKDC
-340 SFENGNDELGIKI
+340 VFECGDDEIGLKI
-353 YAYNDE
+353 YVLNNE
-359 EYRIRSAATEL
+359 EYVIRSVATEL
-370 YAYFAP
+370 CAWVSP
-376 SGIKITSKGYF
+376 SGIKVTSKGNF
-387 VYAGLS
+387 IYAGLTDEGLV
-393 EEGLIENGKLIKDIY
+393 EEGQPIKNTY
-408 AAKSH
+408 AAKTH
-413 THWYILSNNNQVG
+413 THWKLTASDYNVGIGSSAGRLATYDEDNNAQ
-426 VGDSTNRFCDYS
+426 DSALNLG
-438 NTDSSGAKVRDNVL
+438 SSG
-452 ALGDSQAR
+452 AR

-523 MDEVGLDATEFAAFC
+523 MNEVGLDATEFAAFC

>member
-1 MMKGPKYNNLDINGL
+1 MKSPKYNNLDINGL

-26 KLEILQ
+26 KIEILQ
-32 SANDYT
+32 SANEYT

-158 GFMIDFQRHNE
+158 GFMIDFQGHNE
-169 PDATEDSLYLSTLDP
+169 PDATEDGLYLSTLDP
-184 RRLPGSSTLIMLS
+184 RRLPGSSTLITLS

-225 GRPSSSIGEFN
+225 GRPTAGIGTFN
-236 VWIDCIQFEEVENV
+236 VWIDCIQLEETDSISNQ
-250 SDLPTEF
+250 PTEF
-257 TTKKEVII
+257 TMAKATVI
-265 DGEAILA
+265 DGAAIKTESVTA
-272 GTIATDKLKTD
+272 DKLETN
-283 AIKSHNYEPGV
+283 AIRSRNYVPGV
-294 AGSFFD
+294 SGSFFD
-300 LAEGRFDAKNLNWDE
+300 LAQGKFDAKNLNWDE
-315 LGRLYAKDATI
+315 LGRLYAKDANI
-326 EGTINATKGMLKNC
+326 EGVINATKGVLKNC

-452 ALGDSQAR
+452 ALGGSQAR